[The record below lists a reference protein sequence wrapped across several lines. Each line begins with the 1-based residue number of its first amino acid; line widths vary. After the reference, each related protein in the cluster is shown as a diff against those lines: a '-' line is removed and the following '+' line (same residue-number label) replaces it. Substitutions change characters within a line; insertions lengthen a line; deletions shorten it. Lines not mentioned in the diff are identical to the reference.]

1 MKQLKQNR
9 TQMGM
14 KIRDVAVHLGIDA
27 ALVSKFESGQRIPTK
42 AQVIELARILNIDQ
56 QTLLSQWLRD
66 KILLDYGHEAQLQSA
81 LGLVHEALEAMSSG
95 DDESFSKEL
104 ENSLEEMDLLL
115 LRWKGVRSKMHKKM
129 MNALMTEY
137 TFESNRIEGNTLTL
151 QETDL
156 VVNHGLTISGKT
168 MREHLEAINHQH
180 AIDFVKTI
188 AQEKK
193 PISERDIMQIHSLVL
208 RGIDPEEAGRI
219 RRHAVIISGARH
231 VPPPP
236 EHLREELDSFMKW
249 YKRGFYQVHPVLFA
263 ADVHHRFVSIH
274 PFIDGNG
281 RTSRLLMNLHL
292 LQHGYPIANI
302 SGEASS
308 RLKYYDALEGARN
321 EESLNVF
328 RELIIDAL
336 KISFKRWLEALA

>member
-1 MKQLKQNR
+1 
-9 TQMGM
+9 MGM
-14 KIRDVAVHLGIDA
+14 KIRDVAVHLGVDA

-104 ENSLEEMDLLL
+104 EISLEEMDLLL

-180 AIDFVKTI
+180 AIDFVKTL

-208 RGIDPEEAGRI
+208 RGIDPEEAGRL

-231 VPPPP
+231 VPPAP
-236 EHLREELDSFMKW
+236 EHLRTEMDGFMKW
-249 YKRGFYQVHPVLFA
+249 YRNGFYKTHPILFA
-263 ADVHHRFVSIH
+263 ADVHHRFVTIH

-292 LQHGYPIANI
+292 LQHGYPIVNI
-302 SGEASS
+302 SGEAVS
-308 RLKYYDALEGARN
+308 RLSYYDALEGARDKVTP
-321 EESLNVF
+321 NVF
-328 RELIIDAL
+328 RELIMGAL
-336 KISFKRWLEALA
+336 NVSFQRWLGMLS